1 MKKQPDDA
9 ALKHYSREHGRCLG
23 VVVRELRTERGLT
36 QHEVAKRAK
45 VSLLWVQRL
54 EENQKLDTNYSICRV
69 YRVACALGVELYELY
84 KPAEEMPGPVPW
96 IRRKKIRKGYQN
108 GAAD

>member
-54 EENQKLDTNYSICRV
+54 EENQLLDTNYSIGRV
-69 YRVACALGVELYELY
+69 YRVACALGVELYEFY
-84 KPAEEMPGPVPW
+84 KRAEEMTGPAPW
-96 IRRKKIRKGYQN
+96 LRRKKIRKGDQN